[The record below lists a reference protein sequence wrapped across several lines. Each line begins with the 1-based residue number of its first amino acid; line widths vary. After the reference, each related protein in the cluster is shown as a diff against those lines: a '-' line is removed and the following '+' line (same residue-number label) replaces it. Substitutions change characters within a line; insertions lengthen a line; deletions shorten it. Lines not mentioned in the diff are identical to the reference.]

1 MADSRVVLKLDANPG
16 FWQIKLAWES
26 RPLTTFIT
34 PWGRF
39 CFNVLPFGI
48 SSCSEKFQK
57 NMSEILKG
65 LDGVECNIDDVLVH
79 MNKARLIT
87 IRGWKQYSCVWLKLA

>member
-1 MADSRVVLKLDANPG
+1 MVDKASMG
-16 FWQIKLAWES
+16 IK
-26 RPLTTFIT
+26 TTDNIHHSMG
-34 PWGRF
+34 PF

-65 LDGVECNIDDVLVH
+65 LDGVEGNIDDVLVH
-79 MNKARLIT
+79 MDKTRLIT